1 MTINVGKRPWFS
13 TESLFIE
20 SLIPLPYPLWSSGQ
34 PLAWLGPK
42 RLIEHKLKGTYPWLI
57 L

>member
-13 TESLFIE
+13 TKSLFIE